1 MLSTT
6 KINYAFLRSLNRNS
20 METAYLKA
28 FALVVETGSLAEAAR
43 RLDVTPAAISQQ
55 IQVLERELGTRL
67 LGRAGRTVAPTE
79 SGSRLA
85 ERCGPLLREVDSL
98 KGWISQAD
106 EIRELRIGTINTAL
120 HSLLPDALARFTA
133 EHPRVSVYI
142 QSAMS
147 SELYDAVKRSD
158 LDAAVCLHPP
168 FSMPKAIAWE
178 LLRQE
183 PLVVLAAER
192 DKKADPHELLRTRPL
207 IRYDRT
213 LGGGK
218 QADEYLRK
226 AGIAPSQERFELSS
240 LLAIAMMVDR
250 GLGVSLVP
258 DVASPLT
265 SALHIAKISLPSEPE
280 PRRFGVLW
288 QRTSPRARL
297 IGSFLEQARLA
308 AR

>member
-1 MLSTT
+1 M
-6 KINYAFLRSLNRNS
+6 
-20 METAYLKA
+20 
-28 FALVVETGSLAEAAR
+28 
-43 RLDVTPAAISQQ
+43 
-55 IQVLERELGTRL
+55 
-67 LGRAGRTVAPTE
+67 
-79 SGSRLA
+79 
-85 ERCGPLLREVDSL
+85 DSL

-192 DKKADPHELLRTRPL
+192 DKKADPHELLQN
-207 IRYDRT
+207 
-213 LGGGK
+213 
-218 QADEYLRK
+218 QA
-226 AGIAPSQERFELSS
+226 AHPI
-240 LLAIAMMVDR
+240 
-250 GLGVSLVP
+250 
-258 DVASPLT
+258 
-265 SALHIAKISLPSEPE
+265 
-280 PRRFGVLW
+280 
-288 QRTSPRARL
+288 
-297 IGSFLEQARLA
+297 
-308 AR
+308 

>member
-1 MLSTT
+1 
-6 KINYAFLRSLNRNS
+6 

-43 RLDVTPAAISQQ
+43 RLNVTPAAVSQQ

-67 LGRAGRTVAPTE
+67 LGRAGRTVAPTA

-85 ERCGPLLREVDSL
+85 ERCVPLLREVDSL
-98 KGWISQAD
+98 RGWVNQAD
-106 EIRELRIGTINTAL
+106 EARELRIGAINTAL

-147 SELYDAVKRSD
+147 GELYEAVKRSE

-168 FSMPKAIAWE
+168 FPMPKAIAWE

-192 DKKADPHELLRTRPL
+192 DRKADPHELLRTRPL
-207 IRYDRT
+207 IRYDRN

-218 QADEYLRK
+218 QADAYLRK
-226 AGIAPSQERFELSS
+226 AGITPSQERFELSS

-258 DVASPLT
+258 DIASPLT
-265 SALHIAKISLPSEPE
+265 SALHVARLSLPSEPE
-280 PRRFGVLW
+280 PRRFGMLW
-288 QRTSPRARL
+288 GRTSPRARL
-297 IGSFLEQARLA
+297 IESFLEQARLA
-308 AR
+308 TR

>member
-1 MLSTT
+1 
-6 KINYAFLRSLNRNS
+6 

-67 LGRAGRTVAPTE
+67 LGRSGRTVAPTE